1 MPPVQEVG
9 EIFAVQKIGE
19 YYQFT
24 VVAPG
29 VAASFTPGQF
39 VAVAVGGD
47 NTSMLL
53 RRAFALYGATPTGDF
68 AGTIQFVV
76 AEHGPGTQWLVRRR
90 PGERLDLVGPLG
102 MPFRLPRRPVP
113 AVLVGGGYGTAPL
126 IPLARQL
133 IEAGSDVEFIVGA
146 AT

>member
-1 MPPVQEVG
+1 MTPVQEVG

-39 VAVAVGGD
+39 VAVGVGGD

-76 AEHGPGTQWLVRRR
+76 AEHGPGTQWLVRRQA
-90 PGERLDLVGPLG
+90 GERVGSGEHP
-102 MPFRLPRRPVP
+102 P
-113 AVLVGGGYGTAPL
+113 ALQAP
-126 IPLARQL
+126 
-133 IEAGSDVEFIVGA
+133 
-146 AT
+146 